1 MIIIIIIILVRK
13 IITITLIEVTLTTTT
28 TTTTTTLLTATAI
41 NMGQKSSLVLTIPTI
56 GMALLVYIEPVDQT
70 TLLIRKRN
78 EEDTE

>member
-1 MIIIIIIILVRK
+1 MEGAPAVVIVRLVVEGDLYTRPWWR
-13 IITITLIEVTLTTTT
+13 
-28 TTTTTTLLTATAI
+28 
-41 NMGQKSSLVLTIPTI
+41 GQKSSLVLTIPTI